1 MEFNGPCT
9 SKAKPILADID
20 TPRTGGCRR
29 EALLFITA
37 ACLLFAAG
45 IKDAVADKLPDSE
58 VISAGLDVVLS
69 RYIDPLPGGRLA
81 ADALEG
87 LSRIDSDLAVAHEG
101 NLHLLSYRGEHIARI
116 RGPDEETAERWDS
129 EAWSELILSGVR
141 EARAVSPTLEE
152 AGTGDVKNALM
163 RGILTNLDHHS
174 RYADEHEAA
183 RQRDRREGFVGIGIR
198 FARRGGRPTVIEVFP
213 DGPADR
219 ARIMVDDLIT
229 HVDGQS
235 VADKTADAL
244 GELLRGRPGSQVEI
258 ILERPSQVTAYVR
271 KLRRARVVPPTIT
284 YRRDGRIVH
293 LTVSGFNRRTGL
305 TLVKNLRRAGSELGA
320 DLAGVVLDLRGNPGG
335 LLDQGVAV
343 VDAFLTT
350 GLISTTQGRHP
361 DALHRFEAGGD
372 DILDGKPLIV
382 LINGR
387 TASSGE
393 LVAAALQD
401 RGRALLLGSSS
412 YGKGSVQ
419 SVNELPDQSEL
430 IITWSLIHAPSG
442 YPFHRLG
449 VLPTICT
456 ANTADPDELR
466 TRIRSGALPN
476 GHHLTK
482 WRSAGWP
489 LDEGTRAEL
498 RSLCPGNAEKPDRDL
513 ALAREI
519 LLDPPL
525 YQRLIATSRS
535 VLTARSNDAVPAA
548 DLP

>member
-1 MEFNGPCT
+1 MAFNGPCI
-9 SKAKPILADID
+9 SKARPLLAAISTAQTDS
-20 TPRTGGCRR
+20 GRR
-29 EALLFITA
+29 RPFLFISA
-37 ACLLFAAG
+37 FCLFVATGVKDPAAG
-45 IKDAVADKLPDSE
+45 QLPDTK
-58 VISAGLDVVLS
+58 VISAGLEVVLS
-69 RYIDPLPGGRLA
+69 RYIDPVPGALLA
-81 ADALEG
+81 AGALEG
-87 LSRIDSDLAVAHEG
+87 LKRIDPDLAFSREE
-101 NLHLLSYRGEHIARI
+101 NTYLLSHRGEHIARL
-116 RGPDEETAERWDS
+116 RGPDAQTAKRWETAQ
-129 EAWSELILSGVR
+129 WSDFILSGVR
-141 EARAVSPTLEE
+141 EAKAVSAALEA
-152 AGTGDVKNALM
+152 AGAGEVKNVLM
-163 RGILTNLDHHS
+163 KSIVTNLDHHS
-174 RYADEHEAA
+174 RYASAEEAA

-198 FARRGGRPTVIEVFP
+198 FAQRDGHPTVVEVFP

-219 ARIMVDDLIT
+219 AGIMADDRIT
-229 HVDGQS
+229 HVDGQAVS
-235 VADKTADAL
+235 DKTAKEL
-244 GELLRGRPGSQVEI
+244 GELLRGRPGSHVEV

-284 YRRDGRIVH
+284 YLRDGRIVR

-305 TLVKNLRRAGSELGA
+305 TLVKNLRRAKSELGA

-343 VDAFLTT
+343 VDAFLTG
-350 GLISTTQGRHP
+350 GLISTTEGRHP

-372 DILDGKPLIV
+372 DMLDGKPLIV

-401 RGRALLLGSSS
+401 RGRALLLGSAS

-419 SVNELPDQSEL
+419 SVNELPDHSEL

-456 ANTADPDELR
+456 ANTTDLAELR

-482 WRSAGWP
+482 WRKAGWP
-489 LDEGTRAEL
+489 PDEGAREAL
-498 RSLCPGNAEKPDRDL
+498 RGLCPGNAEKPDRDL

-525 YQRLIATSRS
+525 YQRLIAMSRS
-535 VLTARSNDAVPAA
+535 VLTAQSNDAANSP
-548 DLP
+548 

>member
-1 MEFNGPCT
+1 MAFNGPCRL
-9 SKAKPILADID
+9 KARPLLAAIS
-20 TPRTGGCRR
+20 TAQTYSGRR
-29 EALLFITA
+29 RPFLFISA
-37 ACLLFAAG
+37 FCLFVATGIKGPAAG
-45 IKDAVADKLPDSE
+45 QLPDTK
-58 VISAGLDVVLS
+58 VISAGLEVVLS
-69 RYIDPLPGGRLA
+69 RYIDPVPGGLLA
-81 ADALEG
+81 ASALEG
-87 LSRIDSDLAVAHEG
+87 LKRIDPDLTFSREE
-101 NLHLLSYRGEHIARI
+101 NTYLLSHRGEHIASL
-116 RGPDEETAERWDS
+116 RGPDAQTAKRWETAQ
-129 EAWSELILSGVR
+129 WSDFILSGVR
-141 EARAVSPTLEE
+141 EAKAVSAALEA
-152 AGTGDVKNALM
+152 AGTGEVKNALM
-163 RGILTNLDHHS
+163 KSIATNLDHHS
-174 RYADEHEAA
+174 RYASAEEAA

-198 FARRGGRPTVIEVFP
+198 FVQRDGHPTVVDVFP

-219 ARIMVDDLIT
+219 AGIMADDRIT
-229 HVDGQS
+229 HVDGQAVS
-235 VADKTADAL
+235 DKTTKEL
-244 GELLRGRPGSQVEI
+244 GELLRGRPGSHVEV

-284 YRRDGRIVH
+284 YLRDGRIVR

-305 TLVKNLRRAGSELGA
+305 TLVKNLRRAKSELGA

-343 VDAFLTT
+343 VDAFLTG
-350 GLISTTQGRHP
+350 GLISTTEGRHP

-372 DILDGKPLIV
+372 DMLDGKPLIV

-401 RGRALLLGSSS
+401 RGRALLLGSAS

-419 SVNELPDQSEL
+419 SVNELPDHSEL

-456 ANTADPDELR
+456 ANTTDLGALR

-482 WRSAGWP
+482 WRKAGWP
-489 LDEGTRAEL
+489 PDEGAREAL

-525 YQRLIATSRS
+525 DQRLIATSRS
-535 VLTARSNDAVPAA
+535 VLTAPSNDAANSP
-548 DLP
+548 

>member
-1 MEFNGPCT
+1 MAFNGPCI
-9 SKAKPILADID
+9 SKAKRLLAGIS
-20 TPRTGGCRR
+20 TAHINRCRR
-29 EALLFITA
+29 RASLFITA
-37 ACLLFAAG
+37 ACLLFATG
-45 IKDAVADKLPDSE
+45 IKDGVADKLPG
-58 VISAGLDVVLS
+58 VISAGLEVVLS
-69 RYIDPLPGGRLA
+69 RYIDPLPGARLA

-87 LSRIDSDLAVAHEG
+87 LNRIDPDLAFSYQE
-101 NLHLLSYRGEHIARI
+101 NIYRLSHRGERI
-116 RGPDEETAERWDS
+116 TSIHGPDAQMAARWGSAE
-129 EAWSELILSGVR
+129 WSDLILSGVR
-141 EARAVSPTLEE
+141 AARAVSPALQQ
-152 AGTGDVKNALM
+152 AGTGEVKNALM
-163 RGILTNLDHHS
+163 MSILASLDHHS
-174 RYADEHEAA
+174 RYASADEAA

-198 FARRGGRPTVIEVFP
+198 FTRREGRPIVTEVFP

-219 ARIMVDDLIT
+219 AKIMAGDLIT
-229 HVDGQS
+229 HVDGQAVS
-235 VADKTADAL
+235 DKTTRELAD
-244 GELLRGRPGSQVEI
+244 LLRGRPGSQVEV
-258 ILERPSQVTAYVR
+258 ILERPRQFTAYVR

-284 YRRDGRIVH
+284 YRRDGRIIR
-293 LTVSGFNRRTGL
+293 LTISGFNRRTGL
-305 TLVKNLRRAGSELGA
+305 TLVETLRRAGSALGE
-320 DLAGVVLDLRGNPGG
+320 DLAGVILDLRGNPGG

-343 VDAFLTT
+343 VDAFLTS

-361 DALHRFEAGGD
+361 DALHRFEASGD
-372 DILDGKPLIV
+372 DILNGKPLII

-401 RGRALLLGSSS
+401 RGRALLLGSAS

-456 ANTADPDELR
+456 ANMTDLAELR

-476 GHHLTK
+476 SHHLTK

-489 LDEGTRAEL
+489 LDDGTRTQL
-498 RSLCPGNAEKPDRDL
+498 RNFCPGNAEKPDRDL

-535 VLTARSNDAVPAA
+535 VLTAQSN
-548 DLP
+548 LP